1 MMPESAMNM
10 ILRAEVKTATGKT
23 RHTIGK
29 LQEGVP
35 VPMETLPVPHYV
47 CIADEGSGFYLLHF
61 NEEGQSFADT
71 GHESLA
77 AAKGQASFEF
87 GISESDWKPL

>member
-1 MMPESAMNM
+1 MTL
-10 ILRAEVKTATGKT
+10 IFRAEVTSSQGKT
-23 RHTIGK
+23 RHTRGE
-29 LQEGVP
+29 LRDGVP
-35 VPMETLPVPHYV
+35 VPIETLPVPHYV

-71 GHESLA
+71 WHESLA
-77 AAKGQASFEF
+77 EAKGQAKFEF